1 MQQKLDL
8 VLKKIMMLLSQFG
21 VTLTYFFKK
30 TRAISVKYFHIYRN
44 HLLVFTHKSVSTC
57 KAYWPAI
64 RFRLQQYALLTRLDK
79 PIGICLLL
87 WPTLWG
93 LSMAAQGLPDTN
105 VLIVFVLGVILMRSA
120 GCVLNDIADRHYDPH
135 VARTKKRPIASGKI
149 SPREALLL
157 AGSLILIAFLLVLTM
172 NWLTIQLAF
181 IAVML
186 AGIYPFMKRYT
197 YLPQF
202 FLGLAFGWAIP
213 MGFAAQTGSVPQI
226 AWLLLIANI
235 LWSVAYDTM
244 YAMVDREDDLKI
256 GVKSTA
262 ILFDDADRV
271 IIGIIQALVLITL
284 IMTGKQAQLGSYY
297 YFGLAIASGF
307 FIYQQFLIRNREPER
322 CMQAF
327 LNNNWFG
334 LTVFAGLF
342 LDFIINKNV

>member
-8 VLKKIMMLLSQFG
+8 IIKKIMVLLSQAG
-21 VTLTYFFKK
+21 
-30 TRAISVKYFHIYRN
+30 AISKTFSRKVWTIVTKYYHISRN
-44 HLLVFTHKSVSTC
+44 YLFIISAKVILACRTH
-57 KAYWPAI
+57 WPAV
-64 RFRLQQYALLTRLDK
+64 RYRLQQYSFLIRLDR
-79 PIGICLLL
+79 PVGIYLLL

-93 LSMAAQGLPDTN
+93 LWIAAEGVPDTK

-120 GCVLNDIADRHYDPH
+120 GCVLNDIADQRFDPH
-135 VARTKKRPIASGKI
+135 VARTKTRPIASGKI
-149 SPREALLL
+149 SSFEAMLL
-157 AGSLILIAFLLVLTM
+157 ALGLIAIAFLLVLTM

-181 IAVML
+181 VAVLL

-213 MGFAAQTGSVPQI
+213 MAFAAQTGSVPQI

-235 LWSVAYDTM
+235 LWSVVYDTM

-271 IIGIIQALVLITL
+271 IIGIIQVLVLATL

-297 YFGLAIASGF
+297 YIGLAIASCF
-307 FIYQQFLIRNREPER
+307 FIYQQFLIKNREPAQ
-322 CMQAF
+322 CMRAF

-334 LTVFAGLF
+334 LTVFAGLL
-342 LDFIINKNV
+342 LDF